1 MKKGILGS
9 LPLSQASPMAICSC
23 TLTRHWHA
31 LPSLR
36 AALPDPRFSA
46 SRPQM
51 PPGPRSGSR
60 PSGREP
66 RHSASIRIEA
76 LRRIVLAAS
85 WSSFKISATRMR
97 TACDAAGKW
106 SAQGKLA
113 WPWGAEYDQPQPIR
127 VCYPNVA
134 LRNRA
139 LYFCGVSDIV
149 EPYQSW
155 RQDKKQLTGR
165 EWDYDASS
173 TE

>member
-1 MKKGILGS
+1 
-9 LPLSQASPMAICSC
+9 
-23 TLTRHWHA
+23 
-31 LPSLR
+31 
-36 AALPDPRFSA
+36 
-46 SRPQM
+46 
-51 PPGPRSGSR
+51 
-60 PSGREP
+60 
-66 RHSASIRIEA
+66 
-76 LRRIVLAAS
+76 
-85 WSSFKISATRMR
+85 MR

-155 RQDKKQLTGR
+155 RQYKKQLTGR

-173 TE
+173 SEKTLGIMLVVALIGMPLVLTYTTIVYWTFRRVEVGEHSY